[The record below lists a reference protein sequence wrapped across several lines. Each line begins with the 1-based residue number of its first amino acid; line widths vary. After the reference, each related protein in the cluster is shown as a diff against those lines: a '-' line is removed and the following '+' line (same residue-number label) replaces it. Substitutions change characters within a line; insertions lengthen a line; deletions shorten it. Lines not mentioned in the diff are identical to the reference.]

1 MCGFRATVELA
12 GLHSNPRLEINQTTV
27 YSESK
32 SFGKVIRG
40 KGVCVSGVKPLK
52 MSIKEQLNEWFSRK
66 DRQVQMYVTIRGLVH
81 DREGFENVLIMIC

>member
-1 MCGFRATVELA
+1 M
-12 GLHSNPRLEINQTTV
+12 
-27 YSESK
+27 
-32 SFGKVIRG
+32 
-40 KGVCVSGVKPLK
+40 CVSGVKPLK